1 MKQKYVY
8 KFINDWKWCFF
19 FLFNIAFGLA
29 VLNGCQN
36 NNWIYKSHKNKYTE
50 MKGTD
55 TQSGILVQKP

>member
-1 MKQKYVY
+1 MYTNLLTIENGV
-8 KFINDWKWCFF
+8 F